1 MRLRFLLLLGLLL
14 AGLNPG
20 WGHLRAWAG
29 EDTEVVRIGV
39 LANRGMEVALRQWG
53 PHADYLNE
61 RLPSRRFAIVP
72 MDFRDLDRAAAEHSV
87 QFVITNTGHYSS
99 LEYDGHLI
107 RLATLRRAGPHGPLD
122 RFGGVVITQPDR
134 DDIHAYANLRGKR
147 LLIPSFTSLGGW
159 QVHLREALD
168 VGVDLR
174 TDAADIR
181 ETQNHEDV
189 VAGILAGQAD
199 VGLIRSDLLE
209 EMAREGRLKL
219 PDLKVVNLRVEAG
232 FPYLLST
239 RLYPEWPF
247 AKVRGTPDGLARD
260 VLMALLDMPIESPAA
275 TAAGIHSWTLPLT
288 YQSMQDLFR
297 ETRLG
302 PYADMPIQFRDV
314 LARYWVAI
322 SAAAAMLF
330 ILMTAGLLYV
340 AGINRSLKR
349 EMRLRSRAEQSLEA
363 SEKRFKTLVFDTTAE
378 GIMVTD
384 QGGHITLVN
393 EAFTE
398 ITGYSQEDVLGRS
411 PRLLSSGRHSPE
423 FYEAMFRQLRETGKW
438 QGEIWNRRKNGEIYP
453 VWQTISTTTDA
464 SGALTGYISLFS
476 DITHLKQSEA
486 QLLHLAYHD
495 PLTGL
500 PNRLLFDE
508 RLGHAI
514 EQARR
519 RKEKLA
525 VLFFDL
531 DNFKPINDQLGHQM
545 GDELLEG
552 VARRLTDRLRKS
564 DTLSRRGG
572 DEFTVLV
579 ENVDDISDATDIA
592 SDINEQLTKPFPLS
606 NRQQVPSGCSIGIA
620 LYPEHGET
628 AQDLIQHADA
638 AMYVA
643 KETGRGRYRVYSPEM
658 KGKTHQD

>member
-1 MRLRFLLLLGLLL
+1 MRLRFLFALSLLL
-14 AGLNPG
+14 AGLALPG
-20 WGHLRAWAG
+20 MPLPAHAEEAA
-29 EDTEVVRIGV
+29 VVRIGV
-39 LANRGMEVALRQWG
+39 LANRGKEIALRQWG

-61 RLPSRRFAIVP
+61 HLAPRRFAIVP
-72 MDFRDLDRAAAEHSV
+72 MSFTELDKAAAEHSV
-87 QFVITNTGHYSS
+87 QFVITNTGHYSV
-99 LEYDGHLI
+99 LEYGGHLI
-107 RLATLRRAGPHGPLD
+107 RLATLRRAGPNGPLD
-122 RFGGVVITQPDR
+122 RFGGVVITRPDR
-134 DDIHAYANLRGKR
+134 DDIRTYADLRGKR
-147 LLIPSFTSLGGW
+147 LLIPSRTSLGGW

-168 VGVDLR
+168 AGVDLR
-174 TDAADIR
+174 MDTADIR

-189 VAGILAGQAD
+189 ITGILIGDAD
-199 VGLIRSDLLE
+199 AGLIRTDLLE
-209 EMAREGRLKL
+209 EMEREGRLSLK
-219 PDLKVVNLRVEAG
+219 DLKVVNLRIEPG

-247 AKVRGTPDGLARD
+247 AKVRGIPDHLAKD
-260 VLMALLDMPIESPAA
+260 VLMALLEMPVDSPAA
-275 TAAGIHSWTLPLT
+275 TAAGIHSWALPLT

-297 ETRLG
+297 EARLG

-322 SAAAAMLF
+322 SGGAALLF
-330 ILMTAGLLYV
+330 ILMVSGLLYV
-340 AGINRSLKR
+340 GVINRSLKR
-349 EMRLRSRAEQSLEA
+349 EMRRRSRAEQSLEA
-363 SEKRFKTLVFDTTAE
+363 SERRFKTLVFDTTAE

-384 QGGHITLVN
+384 PEGRIGLVN
-393 EAFTE
+393 QAFTE
-398 ITGYSQEDVLGRS
+398 ITGYSQEDVVGRT
-411 PRLLSSGRHSPE
+411 PQLLSSGRHPPE

-438 QGEIWNRRKNGEIYP
+438 QGEIWNRRKGGEIYP

-464 SGALTGYISLFS
+464 KGEVSGYISLFS

-500 PNRLLFDE
+500 PNRMLFDE

-519 RKEKLA
+519 REEKLA

-531 DNFKPINDQLGHQM
+531 DKFKPVNDQFGHKM

-552 VARRLTDRLRKS
+552 VAARLAGRLRKS

-579 ENVDDISDATDIA
+579 ENIDGIQDATDIA
-592 SDINEQLTKPFPLS
+592 ADINEQLAKPFGLS
-606 NRQQVPSGCSIGIA
+606 NQRQVTSGCSIGIA
-620 LYPEHGET
+620 LFPEHGET
-628 AQDLIQHADA
+628 VQDLIQHADA
-638 AMYVA
+638 AMYEA
-643 KETGRGRYRVYSPEM
+643 KTTGRGRYCVYRPDMIGKHPEA
-658 KGKTHQD
+658 